1 MSKETQRHLKPVGIR
16 PETIHGSCK
25 IHKKCANG
33 CPPSRPILS
42 TLKIPT
48 YKFAKYLVHILEP
61 ATTNK

>member
-42 TLKIPT
+42 T
-48 YKFAKYLVHILEP
+48 
-61 ATTNK
+61 